1 MKKFK
6 INEIVFC
13 GKCDDEVECEIVKK
27 KRNITV
33 KDTTFECEEY
43 VPICKKCGE
52 EIWLWEVE
60 KENDKIV
67 YNKYKQEIGL
77 LSSEEIKEIRKKRHL
92 SQRQLAN
99 LLCIGEK
106 DITRYENGG
115 IQTRAIDQMIRV
127 VADDELYKKFCK
139 LHEERNK
146 DKPHLKLQTNS

>member
-13 GKCDDEVECEIVKK
+13 GRCDDEVECEIVKK

-43 VPICKKCGE
+43 VPICKNCGE

-60 KENDKIV
+60 NANSKIV
-67 YNKYKQEIGL
+67 YNKYKQIIGL
-77 LSSEEIKEIRKKRHL
+77 LTSQEIKEIRKKRHL

-115 IQTRAIDQMIRV
+115 IQTRAIDQMIRLV
-127 VADDELYKKFCK
+127 GDDETYAKLCK
-139 LHEERNK
+139 LHKETNK
-146 DKPHLKLQTNS
+146 TKQHLKLQTNS

>member
-27 KRNITV
+27 KRSITV

-43 VPICKKCGE
+43 VPVCKNCGE

-67 YNKYKQEIGL
+67 YNKYKQIIGL
-77 LSSEEIKEIRKKRHL
+77 LTSEEIKEIRKKRHL
-92 SQRQLAN
+92 SQSQLAN

-115 IQTRAIDQMIRV
+115 IQTKAIDQMIRLV
-127 VADDELYKKFCK
+127 GDDEIYDRICKIQSKSNRQKAKLKFQI
-139 LHEERNK
+139 N
-146 DKPHLKLQTNS
+146 